1 MLNVMGKKF
10 FFFNFTQKI
19 GLYLNLCIYHM
30 PLLLFVSHR
39 NQKRFLQR
47 GIELLAEGGDLV
59 YTSTS
64 MNPIENEAVVAAILR
79 MAPG

>member
-1 MLNVMGKKF
+1 MR
-10 FFFNFTQKI
+10 
-19 GLYLNLCIYHM
+19 
-30 PLLLFVSHR
+30 LLLLPFLEWLLVSEQHVY
-39 NQKRFLQR
+39 QR

-79 MAPG
+79 MAPGK

>member
-1 MLNVMGKKF
+1 
-10 FFFNFTQKI
+10 
-19 GLYLNLCIYHM
+19 M

-79 MAPG
+79 MAPGK